1 MQREK
6 FSSRLGFILISA
18 GCAIGLGNVW
28 RFPYIVGQNGGAAFV
43 LIYLV
48 FLAIFGLPIMTM
60 EFAVGRASQKSPVK
74 AFQEIEPKG
83 SKWHI
88 AAPFMVAGNYI
99 LMMFYTVVTGK
110 LINYV
115 VKSASG
121 VFENK
126 NAVDVSK
133 AIDASAPE
141 MAIWMVVAVLIGF
154 AICSLGLK
162 NGVEKITKV
171 MMVCLLVIMIG
182 LAVRSF
188 FLPDGTKGLEFY
200 LIPNF
205 KAIVDN
211 GIWNVLFAALSQSFF
226 TLSIGIGSMAI
237 FGSYI
242 SKERRLFGESLSICV
257 LDTFVAFTAGL
268 IVFPTLFSSNPNLTS
283 KMLSE
288 SSDFAGPNLIF
299 QTLPNIFKDM
309 PFGNVF
315 GALFFVF
322 LSFAAISTLV
332 AVFENIISFAMD
344 GLGWSRRKSVIV
356 NLIAILIL
364 SLPAAFA
371 GNLLSFISIPNIGPI
386 DGIEDFIVSNNLL
399 PLGSLVF
406 LLFCTCKKGWG
417 WDNFIKEADE
427 GKGLKFPKFAKV
439 YLKYILPVLIVLVFI
454 MGYIDKFYGFNNFI
468 KLFTK

>member
-1 MQREK
+1 
-6 FSSRLGFILISA
+6 
-18 GCAIGLGNVW
+18 
-28 RFPYIVGQNGGAAFV
+28 
-43 LIYLV
+43 
-48 FLAIFGLPIMTM
+48 
-60 EFAVGRASQKSPVK
+60 
-74 AFQEIEPKG
+74 
-83 SKWHI
+83 
-88 AAPFMVAGNYI
+88 
-99 LMMFYTVVTGK
+99 
-110 LINYV
+110 
-115 VKSASG
+115 
-121 VFENK
+121 
-126 NAVDVSK
+126 
-133 AIDASAPE
+133 
-141 MAIWMVVAVLIGF
+141 
-154 AICSLGLK
+154 
-162 NGVEKITKV
+162 
-171 MMVCLLVIMIG
+171 
-182 LAVRSF
+182 
-188 FLPDGTKGLEFY
+188 
-200 LIPNF
+200 
-205 KAIVDN
+205 
-211 GIWNVLFAALSQSFF
+211 
-226 TLSIGIGSMAI
+226 
-237 FGSYI
+237 
-242 SKERRLFGESLSICV
+242 
-257 LDTFVAFTAGL
+257 
-268 IVFPTLFSSNPNLTS
+268 
-283 KMLSE
+283 
-288 SSDFAGPNLIF
+288 
-299 QTLPNIFKDM
+299 M